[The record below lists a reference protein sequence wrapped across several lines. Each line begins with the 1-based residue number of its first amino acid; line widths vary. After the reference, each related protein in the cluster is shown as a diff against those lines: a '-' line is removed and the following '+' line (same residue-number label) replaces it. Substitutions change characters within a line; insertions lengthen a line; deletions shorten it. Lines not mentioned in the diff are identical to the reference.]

1 MLSWTALVIFG
12 CYINLVIIVLV
23 VNKNIPGGGTRCI
36 ASHVQVSGS
45 FLVLLK
51 FGSEPKFGPEPLGL
65 NSKFSSWF
73 RIFAELNLRSSSR
86 FSQSYRGSN
95 LNWTLVGYLWIFVK
109 YIWVLGPK
117 NFKIWYLVLFST
129 WNSFWVLKSANQSI
143 YDQLQ

>member
-51 FGSEPKFGPEPLGL
+51 FGSEPKFEPEPLGL

-95 LNWTLVGYLWIFVK
+95 LN
-109 YIWVLGPK
+109 
-117 NFKIWYLVLFST
+117 
-129 WNSFWVLKSANQSI
+129 
-143 YDQLQ
+143 